1 MKGEDVFSLPMDTS
15 EDCFEVANQFGGIGG
30 QIQTSQVAT
39 MSTDGLPDWLGESA
53 EAYLE
58 QIRRLQGIAGKVSDV
73 LKDVPQPIKDYG
85 EKITETRE
93 LIKALWQDYE
103 DALAAYE
110 NKKQDLQQMRVTFAT
125 TGIGLMTDFE
135 IASAEETCE
144 EEWENRQAELRKI
157 YNGYLDALDEQ
168 AHMSAVKINA
178 ILERLFDSSKPHG
191 TRAEISE
198 NVFGDIEVVA
208 VQNEMN
214 HAAQIAPEMAA
225 IITNPNPSPE
235 DLEEFWNQYGNE
247 LGNPFVTN
255 TLLQYVSAEEMV
267 DFAWRARVLLDGSP
281 VQTELLR
288 GIGTT
293 IVLGTGGTNLD
304 GEHADEQVLFEKYK
318 DQITLKP
325 GVTASSQTRAFIE
338 ELKTVGGTLYN
349 PNDYGSFAVPHY
361 EPMPGYAFISN
372 LIGEAGRDN
381 PNLTLGPAFFEKP
394 SGGRSLAEDIVA
406 WDAETLP
413 WVTNSPYRDT
423 LPPFG
428 PDDSMYDPMHAMYTL
443 MDQPECLNPE
453 VLEKQGR
460 TADPALVVLDSER
473 FNAVQNFLVS
483 DTPEGIDV
491 NHDDVVDSND
501 EPMNMTRY
509 LTGGRTM
516 FDTDSGYGGFQDGGE
531 QFGRLIAEMSMPE
544 LTPDRSQISDDEWE
558 QWKVR
563 DKRSTSIAGNF
574 LYGYQDALTME
585 NETDE
590 LHGQDVYGYT
600 NSNLRSWSGEILA
613 PYMEDIAIALESPG
627 QDVVVAS
634 EEGGQHRIT
643 FGIDMQTQLLGNHGY
658 FVDIGFDHAEDRSS
672 MGGRAPAVDVLY
684 AAAELQSTA
693 EYNTAF
699 DTMNDGGDPDRV
711 LEKWTPLKEALVT
724 ASADSDDQERAFFDR
739 GNGAKKDLLGMVL
752 KANPLQYIIES
763 NPGKYVI
770 GQGQSV
776 GVPAVLDIVFPTDTV
791 IVGNQSQSHIA
802 LGEEMKASIYETIST
817 RSTFEDADMS
827 PQEFCASGDFD
838 GEPFLDKAGNLKPW
852 HAMEE
857 AERQAFEEYIENHTD
872 YGELFEPIQ
881 EEMMQAKDTR
891 ATAFA
896 ATGAER
902 SS

>member
-1 MKGEDVFSLPMDTS
+1 MKGEDVFSLPPDTS
-15 EDCFEVANQFGGIGG
+15 EACCEVADQFGGVGG
-30 QIQTSQVAT
+30 QVQTTQVAM
-39 MSTDGLPDWLGESA
+39 MSTAGMPGWLGESA
-53 EAYLE
+53 TAYLD
-58 QIRRLQGIAGKVSDV
+58 QVCRLKGIAQDVSGVLMDV
-73 LKDVPQPIKDYG
+73 AGPIKEYG
-85 EKITETRE
+85 EKVRETRE
-93 LIKALWQDYE
+93 SIKVLWQDYD
-103 DALAAYE
+103 DAYAAYE
-110 NKKQDLQQMRVTFAT
+110 RKMHDLQQERVDFAR
-125 TGIGLMTDFE
+125 TGVGPMSDYDIDR
-135 IASAEETCE
+135 AEQSCQ
-144 EEWENRQAELRKI
+144 EEWEATQAELRRAHQ
-157 YNGYLDALDEQ
+157 GYLEALDEQ
-168 AHMSAVKINA
+168 ARVTAVQITA
-178 ILERLFDSSKPHG
+178 IKDRLFDMSKPHG
-191 TRAEISE
+191 TREEIGV
-198 NVFGDIEVVA
+198 NLFGDLDLIA
-208 VQNEMN
+208 VQNEMK

-255 TLLQYVSAEEMV
+255 MLLTHVSAEELA
-267 DFAWRARVLLDGSP
+267 DFAWRVRALPDNSP
-281 VQTELLR
+281 VRSELLH

-325 GVTASSQTRAFIE
+325 GVTASSQTGAFIE
-338 ELKTVGGTLYN
+338 ELKTVGGALYN
-349 PNDYGSFAVPHY
+349 PNDYGSFAVPYY

-381 PNLTLGPAFFEKP
+381 PNLALGPAFFEKP
-394 SGGRSLAEDIVA
+394 ADDGRSLAEDIVA

-423 LPPFG
+423 LPSFG

-453 VLEKQGR
+453 ILAEQGK
-460 TADPALVVLDSER
+460 TADPALLAVDRER
-473 FNAVQNFLVS
+473 FNAVQEFLVS
-483 DTPEGIDV
+483 DTPAGIDI
-491 NHDDVVDSND
+491 NHDGIVDSND

-516 FDTDSGYGGFQDGGE
+516 FDAESAYGGFQDGGE

-544 LTPDRSQISDDEWE
+544 LTPDRSQISDEEWE
-558 QWKVR
+558 QWKIR
-563 DKRSTSIAGNF
+563 DKRSTGIAGNF

-585 NETDE
+585 NETDK

-613 PYMEDIAIALESPG
+613 PYMEDIAIALENPG

-643 FGIDMQTQLLGNHGY
+643 FGIDLQTQLLGNHGY
-658 FVDIGFDHAEDRSS
+658 FVDIGFDRSS
-672 MGGRAPAVDVLY
+672 IGGRAPAVEILY

-711 LEKWTPLKEALVT
+711 IEKWTPLKEALFT
-724 ASADSDDQERAFFDR
+724 ASADSHDQEHAFFDR
-739 GNGAKKDLLGMVL
+739 ANRGKKDLIKMVMG
-752 KANPLQYIIES
+752 ANPLQYIIES

-776 GVPAVLDIVFPTDTV
+776 GIPAILDIVFPTDTV

-802 LGEEMKASIYETIST
+802 LEKEMEASIYETIST

-827 PQEFCASGDFD
+827 PQEFCYDEDFT
-838 GEPFLDKAGNLKPW
+838 GVPFLDDDGAVKPW
-852 HAMEE
+852 HDMSDD
-857 AERQAFEEYIENHTD
+857 ERASFKEYLENHTD